1 LLDIDRTTQI
11 FIREEDGMDRR
22 NFLGSAGCGLAAF
35 MAASGLPAAPNSD
48 RQETP
53 QLPKRKRYAIEI
65 EIYEAREDTWCHK
78 KGDKFAYPAD
88 WGKICPWLRTSL
100 NDFVR
105 ILEFG
110 GTLPWM
116 YEGTPYEKVI
126 DPDGVTT
133 EYVRCP
139 DPTAN
144 LVAKITRTLK
154 A

>member
-1 LLDIDRTTQI
+1 
-11 FIREEDGMDRR
+11 MDRR
-22 NFLGSAGCGLAAF
+22 NFIGNAGCGLAAF
-35 MAASGLPAAPNSD
+35 LAGSGYAEGANPTPQQAAAPQ
-48 RQETP
+48 R
-53 QLPKRKRYAIEI
+53 RRRYAIEI
-65 EIYEAREDTWCHK
+65 EIHEAREDSWCHK
-78 KGDKFAYPAD
+78 KGDKFAYPGE

-105 ILEFG
+105 ILEYG

-139 DPTAN
+139 DPTSD

-154 A
+154 T